1 MAKTVQER
9 SAKAA
14 QKRLSVAE
22 KELRH
27 KVRPGIEQAMERI
40 RLRGQVPIISEVLQI
55 AIMKMDLMA
64 NDELIE
70 FLRYPR
76 HEIVISENGARV
88 FHNQNLVELT
98 RDPGHEDTSPQL
110 QLTSLLFGMIFFD
123 GRPQFR
129 VVFRNFI

>member
-14 QKRLSVAE
+14 QKRLAVAE

-40 RLRGQVPIISEVLQI
+40 RLRGKVPIISEVLQI

-64 NDELIE
+64 DDELAA
-70 FLRYPR
+70 FLSYPR
-76 HEIVISENGARV
+76 HEIVISENAARE
-88 FHNQNLVELT
+88 FHNESLRELK
-98 RDPGHEDTSPQL
+98 RDPG
-110 QLTSLLFGMIFFD
+110 D
-123 GRPQFR
+123 GILHYQD
-129 VVFRNFI
+129 

>member
-14 QKRLSVAE
+14 QKRLAVAE

-55 AIMKMDLMA
+55 AIMKMDLMGD
-64 NDELIE
+64 DELIE

-76 HEIVISENGARV
+76 HEIVISENVARE
-88 FHNQNLVELT
+88 FYNQSLAELK
-98 RDPGHEDTSPQL
+98 RDPGDEQEAPSNLCENQ
-110 QLTSLLFGMIFFD
+110 
-123 GRPQFR
+123 
-129 VVFRNFI
+129 

>member
-14 QKRLSVAE
+14 QKRLAVAE

-40 RLRGQVPIISEVLQI
+40 RLRGQVPVISEVIQI

-64 NDELIE
+64 DDELTA
-70 FLRYPR
+70 FLSYPR
-76 HEIVISENGARV
+76 HKIVISENVARE
-88 FHNQNLVELT
+88 FQEKSLAELR
-98 RDPGHEDTSPQL
+98 RDPGDESIAPNT
-110 QLTSLLFGMIFFD
+110 
-123 GRPQFR
+123 
-129 VVFRNFI
+129 

>member
-40 RLRGQVPIISEVLQI
+40 RQRGKVPIISEVLQI
-55 AIMKMDLMA
+55 AIMKMDLMPD
-64 NDELIE
+64 DELAA
-70 FLRYPR
+70 FLSYPR
-76 HEIVISENGARV
+76 HEIVISENVAYD
-88 FHNQNLVELT
+88 FYSQSLSELK
-98 RDPGHEDTSPQL
+98 RDPGDEVIPPVRS
-110 QLTSLLFGMIFFD
+110 
-123 GRPQFR
+123 
-129 VVFRNFI
+129 

>member
-14 QKRLSVAE
+14 QKRLAVAE

-27 KVRPGIEQAMERI
+27 KVRPGIERAMERI

-64 NDELIE
+64 DDELTA
-70 FLRYPR
+70 FLSYPR
-76 HEIVISENGARV
+76 HNFRRFENVARRI
-88 FHNQNLVELT
+88 Q
-98 RDPGHEDTSPQL
+98 
-110 QLTSLLFGMIFFD
+110 
-123 GRPQFR
+123 
-129 VVFRNFI
+129 

>member
-14 QKRLSVAE
+14 QKRLAVAE

-64 NDELIE
+64 DDELID

-76 HEIVISENGARV
+76 HEIVISENVARQ
-88 FHNQNLVELT
+88 FHNQSLAELR
-98 RDPGHEDTSPQL
+98 RDTGDE
-110 QLTSLLFGMIFFD
+110 IFK
-123 GRPQFR
+123 PTL
-129 VVFRNFI
+129 I

>member
-14 QKRLSVAE
+14 QKRLAVAE

-40 RLRGQVPIISEVLQI
+40 CARGKTPIISEVLQI
-55 AIMKMDLMA
+55 AIMKMDLMGD
-64 NDELIE
+64 NELIE

-76 HEIVISENGARV
+76 HEIVISENVARA
-88 FHNQNLVELT
+88 FHSESLREL
-98 RDPGHEDTSPQL
+98 RNDPGDEYFSP
-110 QLTSLLFGMIFFD
+110 F
-123 GRPQFR
+123 
-129 VVFRNFI
+129 

>member
-14 QKRLSVAE
+14 QKRLAVAE

-55 AIMKMDLMA
+55 AIMRMDLMGD
-64 NDELIE
+64 DELAA
-70 FLRYPR
+70 FLSYPR
-76 HEIVISENGARV
+76 HEIVISENVARE
-88 FHNQNLVELT
+88 FHNQSLAELK
-98 RDPGHEDTSPQL
+98 RDPG
-110 QLTSLLFGMIFFD
+110 D
-123 GRPQFR
+123 GIVAPDLNLEGAEGF
-129 VVFRNFI
+129 

>member
-14 QKRLSVAE
+14 QKRLAVAE

-40 RLRGQVPIISEVLQI
+40 RLRGKVPIISEVMQI
-55 AIMKMDLMA
+55 AIMKMDLMGD
-64 NDELIE
+64 NELIE

-76 HEIVISENGARV
+76 HEIVISENVARA
-88 FHNQNLVELT
+88 FHSESLREL
-98 RDPGHEDTSPQL
+98 RNDPGDEYFSPA
-110 QLTSLLFGMIFFD
+110 
-123 GRPQFR
+123 
-129 VVFRNFI
+129 

>member
-14 QKRLSVAE
+14 QKRIAVAE

-27 KVRPGIEQAMERI
+27 RVRPGIEQAMERI
-40 RLRGQVPIISEVLQI
+40 RLRGKVPIISEVLQI

-64 NDELIE
+64 DDDLIG

-76 HEIVISENGARV
+76 HKIVISENVAA
-88 FHNQNLVELT
+88 ELYAIGQ
-98 RDPGHEDTSPQL
+98 RQASRLDAEEA
-110 QLTSLLFGMIFFD
+110 
-123 GRPQFR
+123 
-129 VVFRNFI
+129 

>member
-14 QKRLSVAE
+14 QKRLAVAE

-40 RLRGQVPIISEVLQI
+40 RLRGKVPIISEVLQI
-55 AIMKMDLMA
+55 AIMKMDLMGD
-64 NDELIE
+64 NELIE

-76 HEIVISENGARV
+76 HEIVISEIVARD
-88 FHNQNLVELT
+88 FHDQSLRDLQK
-98 RDPGHEDTSPQL
+98 DPGDE
-110 QLTSLLFGMIFFD
+110 
-123 GRPQFR
+123 
-129 VVFRNFI
+129 FIYPKSEFS

>member
-1 MAKTVQER
+1 MAKSVQER

-14 QKRLSVAE
+14 AKRLLVAE